1 MESSQHDW
9 GHRAARTSTT
19 HRIQKVS
26 FLLRDHKQYFVKYY
40 EPRVVSLG
48 PIHHGK
54 EKYQLAETFKRKLA
68 KEFVKSSGKTIE
80 ELCNEIEKNIKELR
94 ECFEEEVTKNYN
106 DVDLAWIL
114 FVDGCTIL
122 QYIDLAINNKF
133 KDLDIINDTV
143 VFCEEDLFLLENQ
156 VPYDLLKLL
165 MNLSNMGNELR
176 NSVEETILRHNM
188 VLMGKS
194 LDQNGKRKPTHLLD
208 LLRTSLLGP
217 EKQRDK
223 RQSEIRLGSD
233 WQFYRNVQELK
244 AAGIHVKRGK
254 NNSLRG
260 IYFSRKPFFYQG
272 FLSLPLIVLDD
283 STGPKLLNLIAYE
296 MCPDFGND
304 HGIASYVYFLGSLI
318 DHANNVKEL
327 RKAHVLL
334 NLHGNDEKAA
344 QLFNELIATC
354 TDMQVP
360 APGGYMLVEQK
371 IGEYFDNKIMV

>member
-1 MESSQHDW
+1 MDEVQMETTLREERYRKLMESSQHDW

-26 FLLRDHKQYFVKYY
+26 FLLRDHKHFVKYY

-94 ECFEEEVTKNYN
+94 KCFGEEVTKNYN

-114 FVDGCTIL
+114 FVDGCAIL

-188 VLMGKS
+188 
-194 LDQNGKRKPTHLLD
+194 
-208 LLRTSLLGP
+208 
-217 EKQRDK
+217 
-223 RQSEIRLGSD
+223 
-233 WQFYRNVQELK
+233 ELK

-260 IYFSRKPFFYQG
+260 LYFSKKPFFYQG
-272 FLSLPLIVLDD
+272 FLSLPPIVLDD

-318 DHANNVKEL
+318 DHANDVKEL
-327 RKAHVLL
+327 GKAHVLL
-334 NLHGNDEKAA
+334 NLHSNDEKAA
-344 QLFNELIATC
+344 KLFNELIATC

-360 APGGYMLVEQK
+360 APGGYTLVEQK
-371 IGEYFDNKIMV
+371 IGEYFDNKIMVWMTELFHDIFSRPGLEDCCFFRFIIRASSNRHSDLV